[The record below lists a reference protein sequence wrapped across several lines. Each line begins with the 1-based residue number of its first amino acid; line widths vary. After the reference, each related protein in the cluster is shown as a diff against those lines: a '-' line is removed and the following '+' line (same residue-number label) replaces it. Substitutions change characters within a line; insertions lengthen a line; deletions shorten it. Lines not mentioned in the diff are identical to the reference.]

1 MGARVAEYLRARRA
15 VVTPDSVGLA
25 EGIGRRRVQGL
36 RREEVALRAG
46 VSPEYYVRIEQGRGI
61 QPSHQ
66 VLRALASALDLDA
79 DATAYLYLLA
89 REDAGEPV
97 RDRRATGV
105 GAAERASLEGLMGD
119 LVGVPAFVV
128 DRNQDVLAVNTMAR
142 IAGRGLLRA
151 GDNLAEQIFS
161 PEFRH
166 AMTEWEVIADW
177 SLAALRYYADA
188 ADGRFAEIVRSLEQ
202 LAPDDFP
209 AMWARYEART
219 FSFVRVRESLAGFG
233 AVDVQAQGLRIDGPS
248 GLHVL
253 VVRGLP
259 LVSAKDARR
268 SGSEREARQHSVV
281 QPRRLAG

>member
-97 RDRRATGV
+97 RERGTGI
-105 GAAERASLEGLMGD
+105 GGAERAALEGLMGD

-128 DRNQDVLAVNTMAR
+128 DRNQDVVAVNTMAR

-161 PEFRH
+161 AGFRA

-177 SLAALRYYADA
+177 SLAALRYYGDA
-188 ADGRFAEIVRSLEQ
+188 ADRRFAEIVRSLEQ

-209 AMWARYEART
+209 AMWARYEARS
-219 FSFVRVRESLAGFG
+219 FSFVRVRESFAGFG

-259 LVSAKDARR
+259 LTSAKDARDSAPASAGTR
-268 SGSEREARQHSVV
+268 NVAVRPQ
-281 QPRRLAG
+281 RLAS